1 MAAAVIT
8 EALLLSDTGLYDLE
22 RKSTE
27 VWKEEKNNK
36 RNVRNLLCKSAEW
49 NFLKL
54 ECFIIFK
61 LYLNRIHLRIS

>member
-27 VWKEEKNNK
+27 VWKEEKKNNK

-54 ECFIIFK
+54 ECYYNF
-61 LYLNRIHLRIS
+61 

>member
-36 RNVRNLLCKSAEW
+36 RNVRNLLCKM
-49 NFLKL
+49 
-54 ECFIIFK
+54 
-61 LYLNRIHLRIS
+61 LNETF

>member
-27 VWKEEKNNK
+27 VWKEEKK
-36 RNVRNLLCKSAEW
+36 TIREM
-49 NFLKL
+49 
-54 ECFIIFK
+54 
-61 LYLNRIHLRIS
+61 